1 MIIDKTYYASF
12 GGDAIPD
19 TEFKRLVDVAS
30 DIIYDVCRVKPSDTD
45 QANDCSKKAV
55 AYQVEYLREQGGIEA
70 IVGRSELSMAGASES
85 LGDYSISYGS
95 GSAGSNP
102 ATLQGIPV
110 SPLALAQ
117 LRRMGLMSR
126 WAFARRC

>member
-1 MIIDKTYYASF
+1 MVIDKTYYANF
-12 GGDAIPD
+12 GGEAIPD
-19 TEFKRLVDVAS
+19 PDFERLVDIAS
-30 DIIYDVCRVKPSDTD
+30 DIIYDACRVKPSDTD
-45 QANDCSKKAV
+45 LGNDRYKKAV
-55 AYQVEYLREQGGIEA
+55 AYQVEYLQEQGGVEA

-85 LGDYSISYGS
+85 LGDYSVSYGS
-95 GSAGSNP
+95 GSSGCNT

-126 WAFARRC
+126 WAFAGRG